1 MLSNQNIITFQTKL
15 ANYSIKMFSILP
27 YEYSLVVEI
36 EMNSEE
42 FVNSLKGNDSFP
54 VAIIGKM

>member
-1 MLSNQNIITFQTKL
+1 MKV
-15 ANYSIKMFSILP
+15 ANYLIKMYSILP
-27 YEYSLVVEI
+27 YEYSLVGHEIEI

-54 VAIIGKM
+54 VAIIGKNVESN